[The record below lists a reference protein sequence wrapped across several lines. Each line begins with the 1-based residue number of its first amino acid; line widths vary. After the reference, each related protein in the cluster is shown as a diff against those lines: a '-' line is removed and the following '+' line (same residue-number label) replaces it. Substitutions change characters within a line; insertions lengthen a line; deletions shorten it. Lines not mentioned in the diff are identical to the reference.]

1 MVPLPPKPP
10 NKRDQIYLKEL
21 LDGGKVAPVID
32 RSYALSEVP
41 DALRYFQKGHAQGK
55 VVITV

>member
-21 LDGGKVAPVID
+21 LEAGKVAPVIN
-32 RSYALSEVP
+32 LSGLRP
-41 DALRYFQKGHAQGK
+41 DWTERVRK
-55 VVITV
+55 